1 MMSDSVDDVLDNEE
15 AEDEIEDL
23 TSQVIIT
30 FSPFQEVYLE
40 HLQSLWEELNPK
52 DICILNMSGH

>member
-30 FSPFQEVYLE
+30 FSPFREVYLE
-40 HLQSLWEELNPK
+40 HLQSL
-52 DICILNMSGH
+52 